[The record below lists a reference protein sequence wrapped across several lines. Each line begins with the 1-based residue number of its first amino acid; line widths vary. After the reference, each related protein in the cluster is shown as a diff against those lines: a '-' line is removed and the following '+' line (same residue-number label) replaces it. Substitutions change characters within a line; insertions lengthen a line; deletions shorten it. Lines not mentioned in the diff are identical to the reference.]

1 MDTNVGLCVNEVR
14 SCGLKYAVTTVSF
27 SVPQALY
34 ASINWV
40 YGVGYSAQRVSSISA
55 L

>member
-1 MDTNVGLCVNEVR
+1 MRLYVNEVR
-14 SCGLKYAVTTVSF
+14 NWGLKFAVTTGSF
-27 SVPQALY
+27 SITQVSY

-40 YGVGYSAQRVSSISA
+40 YGVDYSAQRVSSISS